1 MERNGDYLSE
11 ETRHVLEQFPED
23 AVIFLLHG
31 QNIRFLLA
39 TKSLL
44 KRLDHDILSIAMEEK
59 KSADS
64 HFLHPDDAETFSG
77 LLRLAASHPG
87 ETYQVRVRLRFL
99 PGGGYMWC
107 SGLMTAGGNV
117 SDNERLIFIT
127 QASLIPAEPKP
138 AVTADREKLRELL
151 LNKVLDTTNDCIFW
165 KDSQRRF
172 VGVNKAFLKFY
183 GFSSENVLIGKTD
196 EEMGWHE
203 NPEPFRRDELRVLSG
218 ESTLL
223 VHGKCMIHGESR
235 DILATKAPVYD
246 NGKIIGLVGS
256 FIDVTGEY
264 QQRRKIETLDG
275 QLKDALEKEKKT
287 NQDLNLFMSRV
298 SHELR
303 TPMNAVI
310 GLSSL
315 GMNTTDLGE
324 AIDYLHKI
332 NSSGEYLMGIIND
345 VLDINKMDG
354 GNFHL
359 HEAPSNI
366 VEILDA
372 AETIIRP
379 LAEKKDI
386 HFSIDSFG
394 LYQPDV
400 ICDHIRVEQILVNL
414 LNNAVKFT
422 EPAGHVTLTCA
433 EESVGDSVRI
443 IFEVQDDGCGM
454 GREFLK
460 HIFEPFEQENKNP
473 GKYGSGSGLGLAI
486 ARNLA
491 RQMHGDIT
499 VKSKENVGST
509 FTASMLLRVS
519 GTVPEA
525 MSAAPKTVPKPD
537 SFSDL
542 AGLRVLIADDN
553 LLNREITAEI
563 LKQAGIESEFA
574 ADGEEALEK
583 FEESREGWYD
593 AILLDLIMPVMDGY
607 VAASQI
613 RSLHREDARCVPLI
627 AVSGDIFGDSVQR
640 AKDHGMGEFI
650 TKPIERVR
658 LLETLRRAVREVSG
672 GHT

>member
-1 MERNGDYLSE
+1 MERNRDYFSK
-11 ETRHVLEQFPED
+11 ETRHILEQFPED
-23 AVIFLLHG
+23 AVIFLLRG
-31 QNIRFLLA
+31 QNIHFLLA
-39 TKSLL
+39 TKSLV
-44 KRLDHDILSIAMEEK
+44 KRLSFDVETIVKQEAAHGG
-59 KSADS
+59 
-64 HFLHPDDAETFSG
+64 HFLHPDDIETFSG
-77 LLRLAASHPG
+77 LLRLAATHPG
-87 ETYQVRVRLRFL
+87 ETYQVRVRLKFL
-99 PGGGYMWC
+99 PEGGYMWC
-107 SGLMTAGGNV
+107 SGLMTAGESN
-117 SDNERLIFIT
+117 SDAERLIFIT
-127 QASLIPAEPKP
+127 QASLMPAEPKS
-138 AVTADREKLRELL
+138 AGTADSEKLRELL

-203 NPEPFRRDELRVLSG
+203 NPEPFRRDELRVLAG

-223 VHGKCMIHGESR
+223 VHGKCMIHGENR

-246 NGKIIGLVGS
+246 GGKIIGLVGS

-264 QQRRKIETLDG
+264 QQRRQIETLDG

-359 HEAPSNI
+359 HEAPADLT
-366 VEILDA
+366 EILDA
-372 AETIIRP
+372 ADTIIRP
-379 LAEKKDI
+379 LAQKKNV
-386 HFSIDSFG
+386 HFSIDGFG
-394 LYQPDV
+394 LYQPEV

-422 EPAGHVTLTCA
+422 EPEGHVTLTCA
-433 EESVGDSVRI
+433 EESVGDCVRV
-443 IFEVQDDGCGM
+443 IFEVRDDGCGM
-454 GREFLK
+454 GPEFLK

-473 GKYGSGSGLGLAI
+473 KKYGSGSGLGLAI

-491 RQMHGDIT
+491 RQMNGDIT
-499 VKSKENVGST
+499 VQSRENVGST
-509 FTASMLLRVS
+509 FTASMLLRIADA
-519 GTVPEA
+519 VPEA
-525 MSAAPKTVPKPD
+525 PAPAAPKAQPAPD
-537 SFSDL
+537 SFRDL
-542 AGLRVLIADDN
+542 AGQRVLIADDN
-553 LLNREITAEI
+553 ALNREITGEI
-563 LKQAGIESEFA
+563 LRQAGIECEYA
-574 ADGEEALEK
+574 DDGEEALEK
-583 FEESREGWYD
+583 FEASSEGWYD
-593 AILLDLIMPVMDGY
+593 AVLLDLIMPVMDGY
-607 VAASQI
+607 VAAAQI
-613 RSLHREDARCVPLI
+613 RSLHREDARHVPLI

-640 AKDHGMGEFI
+640 AKDHGLNEFI

-658 LLETLRRAVREVSG
+658 LLETLRKVIRDADAN
-672 GHT
+672 HA